1 MPKGFTFGTFLLAVY
16 LVLIVLVLIVLVL
29 VVVLVV
35 LIVLILIIVLVL
47 VIHNFVPPCN
57 VFGVIPWIV
66 YPVFQ
71 ALSLG
76 LKRKLTKSPAVIAA
90 VIPPA
95 VALRPPVKIPKNPSS
110 AMASRTPFAKV

>member
-16 LVLIVLVLIVLVL
+16 LVLIVLVLVL

-66 YPVFQ
+66 CPGFQ

>member
-16 LVLIVLVLIVLVL
+16 LVLIVLIL

-35 LIVLILIIVLVL
+35 LTVLILIIVLVL

-57 VFGVIPWIV
+57 IIWVIPWIV

-90 VIPPA
+90 VMPPA